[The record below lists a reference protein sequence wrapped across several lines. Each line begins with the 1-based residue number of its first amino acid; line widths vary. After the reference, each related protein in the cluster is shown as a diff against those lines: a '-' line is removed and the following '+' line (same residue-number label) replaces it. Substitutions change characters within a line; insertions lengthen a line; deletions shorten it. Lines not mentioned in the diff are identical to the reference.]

1 MIRFIGYLLLF
12 YIIYFVIRHVVR
24 IYSASKT
31 KNETVKNT
39 HPKVE
44 TKSQIDKEKIVDA
57 KYEEL

>member
-1 MIRFIGYLLLF
+1 MLRFLGYLLLF
-12 YIIYFVIRHVVR
+12 YIIYFVIKYIVR

-39 HPKVE
+39 RPKVE

>member
-1 MIRFIGYLLLF
+1 MLRFLGYLFLF
-12 YIIYFVIRHVVR
+12 YIIYFVIKYIVR

-39 HPKVE
+39 RPKVE
-44 TKSQIDKEKIVDA
+44 TKSQIDKDKIVDA

>member
-1 MIRFIGYLLLF
+1 MIRFLGYLFLF
-12 YIIYFVIRHVVR
+12 YIIYFVIKYIVR

-39 HPKVE
+39 RSKVE

-57 KYEEL
+57 KYKEL

>member
-1 MIRFIGYLLLF
+1 MLRFLGYLFLF
-12 YIIYFVIRHVVR
+12 YFIYLVIKYIVR
-24 IYSASKT
+24 IYSAGKT
-31 KNETVKNT
+31 KNKTVKNT

>member
-1 MIRFIGYLLLF
+1 MIRFLGYLLLF
-12 YIIYFVIRHVVR
+12 YIIYFVIKYIVR

-31 KNETVKNT
+31 KNETVKDAR
-39 HPKVE
+39 PKVE